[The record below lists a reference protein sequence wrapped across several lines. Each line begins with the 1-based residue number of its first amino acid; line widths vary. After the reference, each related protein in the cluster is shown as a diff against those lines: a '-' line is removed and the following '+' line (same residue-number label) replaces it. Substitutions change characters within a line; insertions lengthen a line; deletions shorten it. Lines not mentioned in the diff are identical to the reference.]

1 MDEVQDLTAGGMA
14 KAINRSIDTVRE
26 LERRGIIQSRRDSAN
41 RRIFSLEQLAR
52 AQAHYA
58 RKSA

>member
-1 MDEVQDLTAGGMA
+1 MEQVQDLTVGGVA
-14 KAINRSIDTVRE
+14 KALDKSVDTVRE